1 MDVPFPGSPYQ
12 CIPKMGMPMA
22 SCRDGG
28 LSLDG
33 MANANG
39 NWNGNGNA
47 NANDYRILVGSLVG
61 RSVGRSGG
69 RLKGGAILLL
79 YE

>member
-33 MANANG
+33 MANANA
-39 NWNGNGNA
+39 NANGNA

-61 RSVGRSGG
+61 RSVGRAVD
-69 RLKGGAILLL
+69 RLKGGANLFYYM